1 MCLFIDRDVCVA
13 EHSNSIHLLWWTTIF
28 GVPNIVTLDR
38 SEWTGANLF
47 IIRSL
52 VPQGSILG
60 PILFLFYTQPL
71 SQIIDRHSVSYS
83 EFADDSQLYDSVP
96 REQLDSLLSNSPM

>member
-1 MCLFIDRDVCVA
+1 MCLFIDRDVRVA
-13 EHSNSIHLLWWTTIF
+13 EHSNSTHLPWLTTIS
-28 GVPNIVTLDR
+28 GVPYIVTLDR

-60 PILFLFYTQPL
+60 PIMFLLYIQPI
-71 SQIIDRHSVSYS
+71 SQIIG
-83 EFADDSQLYDSVP
+83 
-96 REQLDSLLSNSPM
+96 